1 MSRSVKV
8 RFTKKKNTRYED
20 MNLSEKEIER
30 DQDNIYYVEV
40 IEDQPDSSY
49 IQHIDYIIYPKM
61 YKEYYLQLPK
71 GMQVRIDY
79 QRMSA
84 KMLKC

>member
-1 MSRSVKV
+1 
-8 RFTKKKNTRYED
+8 
-20 MNLSEKEIER
+20 MNLSEKEIEG
-30 DQDNIYYVEV
+30 DQDNLYYVEV
-40 IEDQPDSSY
+40 IEDQPDSSD

-61 YKEYYLQLPK
+61 CKEYYLQLPK